1 MSVILYIGG
10 FELPDKNAAAHR
22 VISNAKILRDLGY
35 HVVFADYDAESN
47 DRLSEKESCFGFE
60 RWSLGRSVNRLT
72 DISPITEII
81 EKYREEIS
89 AVIAYNYPSVALARL
104 KKYLNRNNI
113 KIIADV
119 TEWYGIQGSNPI
131 HRLAKGIDSFY
142 RMRVV
147 QPNLDGVIAISRFL
161 EKYYQKYLPT
171 VFLPPLVD
179 IEDKK
184 WKVEAEKINDGR
196 IHIFYAGTG
205 GKHKDKLNL
214 LIQSIAAGLDNKI
227 CFHVA
232 GLTKD
237 KYLKLYP
244 EHEKILERVG
254 DAVIFRGR
262 IPHTDVIKELKSCHF
277 SMFYREVT
285 RVTTAGFS
293 TKFAESISA
302 GVPVLTNHTGDLKEY
317 LIEGENGF
325 WIDDINK
332 GLLRI
337 SKSDIQNLCKMSD
350 NFDKTVFDY
359 RAYTVCTDRFIKEV
373 LGK

>member
-22 VISNAKILRDLGY
+22 VISNAKILRNLGY
-35 HVVFADYDAESN
+35 HVVFADYDAELS
-47 DRLSEKESCFGFE
+47 DRLSEKELCFGFE
-60 RWSLGRSVNRLT
+60 RWSVGRSVNRLS
-72 DISPITEII
+72 DISPITEIT
-81 EKYREEIS
+81 EKYGEIS

-104 KKYLNRNNI
+104 KKYLHRKNI
-113 KIIADV
+113 KLIADV
-119 TEWYGIQGSNPI
+119 TEWYGMQGSNPI
-131 HRLAKGIDSFY
+131 HRLAKGMDSFY
-142 RMRVV
+142 RMRIV
-147 QPNLDGVIAISRFL
+147 QPHLDGVIAISRYL
-161 EKYYQKYLPT
+161 ENYYQKSLPT

-179 IEDKK
+179 IEEEK
-184 WKVEAEKINDGR
+184 WKVEPEKIDDGR

-214 LIQSIAAGLDNKI
+214 LIKSIASGLDDRI

-244 EHEKILERVG
+244 EHEEILDRISN
-254 DAVIFRGR
+254 AIIFRGR
-262 IPHTDVIKELKSCHF
+262 IPHTEVIKELKSCHF
-277 SMFYREVT
+277 SMFYRDVT

-302 GVPVLTNHTGDLKEY
+302 GVPVLTNHTGDLKDY

-325 WIDDINK
+325 WIDDINE
-332 GLLRI
+332 GLTRI
-337 SKSDIQNLCKMSD
+337 ATADVSDLCLMRETLD
-350 NFDKTVFDY
+350 NSVFDY
-359 RAYTVCTDRFIKEV
+359 QKYVSCTDRFMKEV